1 MASLAL
7 ASLIATVAGTA
18 LSAAGTI
25 AAGNAQKNS
34 AITQARQGQELA
46 TAQNKYAVEQAKMNR
61 ESARSVAEQQRQR
74 GNTELS
80 AAQRKAEDHRLK
92 RNLAVSKMIAQGAGS
107 GFAPGAGDLAY
118 REDDLFGY
126 GTRQASLAT
135 GEGLQVQQDYDFAA
149 ANTLYDA
156 ESGLW
161 AAKREGALRSSAA
174 SSGVANARGIS
185 LTPSYLSAAGTIA
198 AGAGEGFEKYRNYK
212 RSYG

>member
-1 MASLAL
+1 MSGMEPLMIMSLMAS
-7 ASLIATVAGTA
+7 ATAAGTT
-18 LSAAGTI
+18 AAGTI
-25 AAGNAQKNS
+25 ASGNAQKSS

-46 TAQNKYAVEQAKMNR
+46 TAQNKYAIEQAKMNR
-61 ESARSVAEQQRQR
+61 RAARSVAEQQRQR
-74 GNTELS
+74 GDTELS
-80 AAQRKAEDHRLK
+80 AAQRKAEDLRLK

-107 GFAPGAGDLAY
+107 GFAPGAGDLAF
-118 REDDLFGY
+118 REDDLFRY

-161 AAKREGALRSSAA
+161 AARREGALRSSAA

-198 AGAGEGFEKYRNYK
+198 AGAGEGFEKYK
-212 RSYG
+212 RG

>member
-1 MASLAL
+1 MSGMEPLMIMSLMAS
-7 ASLIATVAGTA
+7 ATAAGTT
-18 LSAAGTI
+18 AAGTI
-25 AAGNAQKNS
+25 ASGNAQKSS

-46 TAQNKYAVEQAKMNR
+46 TAQNKYAIEQAKMNR
-61 ESARSVAEQQRQR
+61 RAARSVAEQQRQR
-74 GNTELS
+74 GDTELS
-80 AAQRKAEDHRLK
+80 SAQRKAEDLRLK

-107 GFAPGAGDLAY
+107 GFAPGAGDLAF
-118 REDDLFGY
+118 REDDLFRY

-161 AAKREGALRSSAA
+161 AARREGALRSSAA

-198 AGAGEGFEKYRNYK
+198 AGAGEGFEKYK
-212 RSYG
+212 RG